1 MKSVL
6 SLPLVATLF
15 GSLFVGMP
23 GVKADDTLIDLSFE
37 STEPK
42 NEPTTEPFQ
51 MGIVNHTLESI
62 SVTDTNKLEVIK
74 DAPGFPGK
82 ALHFT
87 KGSAEP
93 RTPAAVLVNKPGGLL
108 SSGKVRFS
116 WEAATDSFTA
126 SEKFPGFEALLTF
139 VLMDRVGKPF
149 FNLYYLVGKDQTSG
163 VISSG
168 DKKFGAWNMGEKQT
182 FEVTVDLDKKTA
194 LIKIDGSEVSEEIT
208 LPDFDG
214 LRVVQFTDGAGL
226 AYYGGLFTA
235 TVGNFKMVQL

>member
-1 MKSVL
+1 MKPTIFI
-6 SLPLVATLF
+6 PLAAAIF
-15 GSLFVGMP
+15 GSLLTCMP
-23 GVKADDTLIDLSFE
+23 GAKADDTLIDLNFE

-42 NEPTTEPFQ
+42 SEPATEPFQ
-51 MGIVNHTLESI
+51 VGIVNHTLEST
-62 SVTDTNKLEVIK
+62 SVTETNKLEVIK

-82 ALHFT
+82 ALHFI

-126 SEKFPGFEALLTF
+126 SDKFPGFEALLTF

-149 FNLYYLVGKDQTSG
+149 FNLYYLVGKDQTNG

-182 FEVTVDLDKKTA
+182 FEVTVDLDKRTA
-194 LIKIDGSEVSEEIT
+194 LIKVDGSEVSEEIA

-214 LRVVQFTDGAGL
+214 LRVVQFTDGTGL

-235 TVGNFKMVQL
+235 TVGNFKMTQL